1 MAPESAAPRRSDVTK
16 AAILSAA
23 RVQFAACG
31 YQGATI
37 RAIASTAGVDPAL
50 VMRYFGNKE
59 ALFAEAANFDLRL
72 PDLAALDRDAVGVA
86 LIEHFLNRWAGDE
99 TLLALMRASVNNDMA
114 AERMR
119 HIFSTQLIPVVAK
132 LRGGSRQAAAARA
145 GLVASQVLGLALCL
159 YVLKLPPLVRLEPA
173 VLARQAGEAVRAYLF
188 DD

>member
-1 MAPESAAPRRSDVTK
+1 MATDSAAPRRSDVTK

-59 ALFAEAANFDLRL
+59 ALFAAAANFDLRL

-86 LIEHFLNRWAGDE
+86 LIEHFLSRWAHDE

-132 LRGGSRQAAAARA
+132 LRGGSRQTAAARA

-159 YVLKLPPLVRLEPA
+159 YVLKLPPLVGLQPA
-173 VLARQAGEAVRAYLF
+173 VLARHAGESVRAYLF